1 LAEVAAIGRYFGS
14 AASVVTP
21 QLGLCKQQQGVSWHL
36 AHNAGQMFRFWL
48 TGCCVVPT
56 SAARPHFGHLIRRNC
71 LFPVFHAVLGDTKCA
86 LESNEKEQND
96 LSSLK
101 LSEPPEVAPVQL

>member
-1 LAEVAAIGRYFGS
+1 
-14 AASVVTP
+14 
-21 QLGLCKQQQGVSWHL
+21 
-36 AHNAGQMFRFWL
+36 
-48 TGCCVVPT
+48 
-56 SAARPHFGHLIRRNC
+56 
-71 LFPVFHAVLGDTKCA
+71 VFHAVLGDTKCA